1 MFKKSSLYKKLKK
14 AKFLIKSIDYLKKVL
29 YLCNEINYTLKTNKM
44 KKSKKNQLLSNQV
57 HLVLMT
63 FIIIILITIN
73 V

>member
-1 MFKKSSLYKKLKK
+1 MFKKSSLYKK